1 MAPLARPLSLPT
13 MILVLSPAKA
23 LDYATPPS
31 TARHTL
37 PDFLAQSSQLIQV
50 LRRLSPA
57 EVASLMNLS
66 DSLAALNVGRY
77 AAWSREF
84 SPGNAKQAILAFNG
98 DVYDGLRGPTLD
110 EAGLDWAQTHLRIL
124 SGLYGVLRPLDLMQP
139 YRLEMG
145 TRLATRQGRNLYEFW
160 GDRITQ
166 ELNRLLKEEAAAGRA
181 PVLVNLAS
189 EEYFK
194 SVRPQ
199 KLKGR
204 LVQAVFEDWK
214 DGRYRIISFYAK
226 RARGLMARYAI
237 DHRVEE
243 VEALQDFAAEGY
255 AYAAEASEP
264 DSLVFRRREERV

>member
-1 MAPLARPLSLPT
+1 

-31 TARHTL
+31 TDRHTQ
-37 PDFLAQSSQLIQV
+37 PDFIPHSAKLIQV

-57 EVASLMNLS
+57 EVAGLMDLS
-66 DSLAALNVGRY
+66 DQLAALNVARY
-77 AAWSREF
+77 GAWTRAF
-84 SPGNAKQAILAFNG
+84 SPANAKQAILAFNG
-98 DVYDGLRGPTLD
+98 DVYAGLRAPTLD
-110 EAGLDWAQTHLRIL
+110 EAGLAWAQDHLRIL

-145 TRLATRQGRNLYEFW
+145 TRLATQRGKNLYEFW

-166 ELNRLLKEEAAAGRA
+166 ELNRLLAAEAAAGRE
-181 PVLVNLAS
+181 PLLVNLAS

-194 SVRPQ
+194 SVKPG

-204 LVQAVFEDWK
+204 LVSAVFEDWK
-214 DGRYRIISFYAK
+214 DGRYKIISFYAK

-237 DHRVEE
+237 EQQAEDGET
-243 VEALQDFAAEGY
+243 LKGFAAEGY
-255 AYAAEASEP
+255 AYAPEASEP
-264 DSLVFRRREERV
+264 DTLVFRRREERL